1 MGVPIPP
8 PPPLNILS
16 LCLYAGFTRAE
27 PGATGLQSVFASTVN
42 VGADRPDSRKGAR
55 QKLALASPNF
65 GFYYLLCELL
75 GATDDDSDYVYLSD
89 GGHFDLA
96 QALRFGIAD

>member
-55 QKLALASPNF
+55 QKLALGQSEF
-65 GFYYLLCELL
+65 RILL
-75 GATDDDSDYVYLSD
+75 S
-89 GGHFDLA
+89 
-96 QALRFGIAD
+96 ALRTAGRDRRRQRLRLPFRWRAL